1 MRSFL
6 NQIEQRNLISTSLRE
21 NVIIIR
27 KSNRNPRPAASHTAG
42 REVERNEPALDRKRT
57 QTQPLGFSRP
67 LCFCTR
73 THSTYTI
80 YKLKKRENAIQRP
93 RRGVVES
100 SSPSDATTDF
110 EWRRNMPR
118 LFKGLHIMLHGMPQH
133 LTILTT
139 GSVFQRKLQVFS
151 RARGRFMRAVA
162 AGETS
167 FLLTQIRL

>member
-1 MRSFL
+1 MAEIKT
-6 NQIEQRNLISTSLRE
+6 QA
-21 NVIIIR
+21 
-27 KSNRNPRPAASHTAG
+27 PALCT
-42 REVERNEPALDRKRT
+42 VERWKETCDTKPPALDRKRNLS
-57 QTQPLGFSRP
+57 PLGFSRP

-73 THSTYTI
+73 THSIYI
-80 YKLKKRENAIQRP
+80 YKLKKRENAIQ

-100 SSPSDATTDF
+100 SSPSDATTDDK
-110 EWRRNMPR
+110 WRRNMPR
-118 LFKGLHIMLHGMPQH
+118 LFKGLYYIILIMPQH

-167 FLLTQIRL
+167 FLLTQIRRKRT

>member
-1 MRSFL
+1 
-6 NQIEQRNLISTSLRE
+6 
-21 NVIIIR
+21 
-27 KSNRNPRPAASHTAG
+27 
-42 REVERNEPALDRKRT
+42 VERNEPALDRKRT

-73 THSTYTI
+73 THSTYNIYI

-93 RRGVVES
+93 RGGVVES

-118 LFKGLHIMLHGMPQH
+118 LFKGLHIILHSMPQH

-162 AGETS
+162 AGENS